1 MTAALTAS
9 TTYSITCT
17 GTGGTATQSATVSVT
32 AALPAITLAANPS
45 TVNSGATST
54 LTWSATNATSCA
66 ATGGWGGTEP
76 TSGSYTSPAL
86 SANASYSISCT
97 GTGGTASQTVTV
109 TVTGT
114 TGTATLAWVAPT
126 LNVDGTP
133 ITALSGY
140 HIYYGTS
147 PSALTQSATVSDATA
162 TTYTVSGLASGTW
175 YFAVA
180 ADAVDGTESTQTAPV
195 TKTI

>member
-1 MTAALTAS
+1 
-9 TTYSITCT
+9 
-17 GTGGTATQSATVSVT
+17 
-32 AALPAITLAANPS
+32 LPAITLAANPS

-76 TSGSYTSPAL
+76 TSGSYTSAAL

-114 TGTATLAWVAPT
+114 TGSATLAWAAPT
-126 LNVDGTP
+126 LNTDGTP
-133 ITALSGY
+133 VTALSGY

-147 PSALTQSATVSDATA
+147 PSSLTQSVAVTDGTA
-162 TTYTVSGLASGTW
+162 TSYTVSGLTSGTW

-180 ADAVDGTESTQTAPV
+180 ADAVDGTESAQTAPV
-195 TKTI
+195 TKAI